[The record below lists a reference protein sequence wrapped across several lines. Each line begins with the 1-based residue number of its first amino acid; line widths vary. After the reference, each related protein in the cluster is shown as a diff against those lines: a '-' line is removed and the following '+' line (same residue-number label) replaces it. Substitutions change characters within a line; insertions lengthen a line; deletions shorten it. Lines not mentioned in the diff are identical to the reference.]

1 MKVFT
6 FIQALNVTSWWP
18 FVLRLRQ
25 PGCTMKTLT
34 CFATAFF
41 LGGLLLSTAHAQD
54 VSRVPLPENHP
65 LVGTWRVDMPD
76 LKCFEEYE
84 VRADGTK
91 SSVSGEERNE
101 FDFTISPAPSTKGYY
116 MWTEKLVKTNGKP
129 DCSGN
134 QGEVGQV
141 AVSFIRMHPSKDK
154 FLLCTGEDFKKCFAE
169 FYRKR

>member
-1 MKVFT
+1 MK
-6 FIQALNVTSWWP
+6 ALIRSS
-18 FVLRLRQ
+18 
-25 PGCTMKTLT
+25 
-34 CFATAFF
+34 TAFL
-41 LGGLLLSTAHAQD
+41 LGSLLVSMASAQD
-54 VSRVPLPENHP
+54 VSRVPLPPNHP

-91 SSVSGEERNE
+91 TSVSGEERNE
-101 FDFTISPAPSTKGYY
+101 FEFSISHALSPKGYY

-141 AVSFIRMHPSKDK
+141 AVTFIRLHPSNDK

-169 FYRKR
+169 FQRKR